1 MQKKIKL
8 KDISSILFIMYLFHL
23 VFMIF
28 FNNIIEIRDNKI
40 FEYIYF
46 GFDNPDIVKNIHLK
60 YIDGY
65 LVFR

>member
-28 FNNIIEIRDNKI
+28 VNNKTLVIKYLNI
-40 FEYIYF
+40 F
-46 GFDNPDIVKNIHLK
+46 IHLK

>member
-40 FEYIYF
+40 FDPAHQFQSY
-46 GFDNPDIVKNIHLK
+46 G
-60 YIDGY
+60 
-65 LVFR
+65 